1 MAKIACEAG
10 TDWVVLW
17 CLEKPESLL
26 FVQSP
31 QGAESFP
38 GQDDRIVG
46 SYTAITLAWAISII
60 TLGMAKFRI
69 DALLG
74 GAD

>member
-1 MAKIACEAG
+1 MTDPVLMAKIACEAG

-31 QGAESFP
+31 HGAESLP

-46 SYTAITLAWAISII
+46 SC
-60 TLGMAKFRI
+60 KV
-69 DALLG
+69 
-74 GAD
+74 